1 MNDEISN
8 DEKKLLDIMEGTDG
22 ETSVQR
28 KELKVNK
35 KGHVYPNKGT
45 KTRLKRLK
53 ITRLDGK
60 ILNYAIC
67 GEYITMHDS
76 KNISGVDIKPEQL
89 EDLIAELQELQE
101 VVE

>member
-1 MNDEISN
+1 MNDEVDKAAEKILN
-8 DEKKLLDIMEGTDG
+8 IIDGADEEKADK
-22 ETSVQR
+22 
-28 KELKVNK
+28 KELKANK
-35 KGHVYPNKGT
+35 KGHVDPNKAIKT
-45 KTRLKRLK
+45 KLKRLK